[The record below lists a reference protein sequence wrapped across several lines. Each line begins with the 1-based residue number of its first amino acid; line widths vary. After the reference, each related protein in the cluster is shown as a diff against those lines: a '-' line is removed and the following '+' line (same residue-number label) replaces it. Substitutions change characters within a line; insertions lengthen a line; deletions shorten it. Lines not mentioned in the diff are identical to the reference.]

1 MAHTIH
7 YPPAYFIASVITMI
21 GLSIFAPGPRIIPFP
36 WSFLGILPFVLGAVL
51 DVRADRVVRTRETD
65 AEDAELPSSL
75 VTNGVFRISR
85 NPMYLGFA
93 LMLLGLAMCLGYA
106 IPFLVVPVVVLVL
119 QVVFVRDEERILEG
133 KFGDTWSTYKR
144 EVRRWV

>member
-7 YPPAYFIASVITMI
+7 FPPAYFIASVITMI
-21 GLSIFAPGPRIIPFP
+21 GLSIFAPGPRVISFP